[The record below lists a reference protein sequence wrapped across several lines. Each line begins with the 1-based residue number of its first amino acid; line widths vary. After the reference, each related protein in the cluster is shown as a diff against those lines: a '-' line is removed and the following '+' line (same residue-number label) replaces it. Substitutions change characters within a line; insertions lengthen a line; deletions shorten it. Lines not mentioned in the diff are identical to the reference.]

1 MNLGQVM
8 EELKTQADPT
18 SLSGM
23 ARYGINVENALG
35 VKIPCLQALAK
46 KIGNDH
52 SLALELWDTGIN
64 ESRIL
69 AAMVEEPNKVDQEQM
84 NAWVKDLNSWDVC
97 DQVCNR
103 LFDYTDHAWQ
113 MVEEWSSRPE
123 EFVKRAAFTM
133 MATLA
138 VHDKVSGDSRFEAL
152 IPLIKR
158 ESSDSRN
165 YVRKAVN
172 WALRQIGKRSRYL
185 NSIAIRTAHELETR
199 EDKTS
204 RWIARDALRELTG
217 EKVQARFFE
226 IERPAGESLAANG

>member
-1 MNLGQVM
+1 MNLGQIM
-8 EELKTQADPT
+8 EELKTQADPA

-23 ARYGINVENALG
+23 ERYGINTDNALG
-35 VKIPCLQALAK
+35 VKIPNLQALAK

-52 SLALELWDTGIN
+52 KLAYELWDTGIN

-69 AAMVEEPNKVDQEQM
+69 AAMIDEPDKVDQKQM

-97 DQVCNR
+97 DQVCSR
-103 LFDYTDHAWQ
+103 LFDHTAHAWQ
-113 MVEEWSSRPE
+113 MVEEWSSRHE

-138 VHDKVSGDSRFEAL
+138 VHDKRSRDGRFEML

-185 NSIAIRTAHELETR
+185 NSIAIRTAHELENS
-199 EDKTS
+199 EDRTS

-217 EKVQARFFE
+217 EKVQSRFYE
-226 IERPAGESLAANG
+226 MERTAGESLAAGG